1 MIRTAKGV
9 HRHGG
14 AQRRG
19 WTQLGGAWG
28 VLEGF
33 QEEVMS
39 KLRPKTRIGVRQVK
53 VLENCSRQRD

>member
-1 MIRTAKGV
+1 MVRAVKGV

-19 WTQLGGAWG
+19 WTQLGGGWE

-39 KLRPKTRIGVRQVK
+39 KLRPKT
-53 VLENCSRQRD
+53 